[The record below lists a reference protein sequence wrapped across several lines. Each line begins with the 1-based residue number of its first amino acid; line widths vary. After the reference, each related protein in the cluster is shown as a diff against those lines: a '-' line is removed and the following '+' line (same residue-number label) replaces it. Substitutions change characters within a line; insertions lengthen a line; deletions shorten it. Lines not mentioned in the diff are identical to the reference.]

1 MDETKA
7 KVIALCT
14 LFAVAGVVLVMAIL
28 ADAGVF
34 N

>member
-1 MDETKA
+1 MHETKA

-14 LFAVAGVVLVMAIL
+14 LFVVAGVVLVMAIL
-28 ADAGVF
+28 AHAGVF